1 MLTVLKQLVLKHMS
15 FFYRSGNE
23 LKMELA
29 YTKGSWTPTWM
40 LSRETINK
48 IDVSGFVDKKFVV
61 DVLEGSYI
69 KRVIKEKD
77 DIRTMIY
84 LVTRSGLVEIPY
96 EYKNKKYALNTGI
109 VLNDLERRKRVG
121 EIYANFR
128 KRNP

>member
-1 MLTVLKQLVLKHMS
+1 MLTVLKQLILKYKS

-29 YTKGSWTPTWM
+29 YTKSGWIPTWL
-40 LSRETINK
+40 LSRETIDK

-61 DVLEGSYI
+61 DILEGSYI
-69 KRVIKEKD
+69 KRVVKERD
-77 DIRTMIY
+77 ETRTKIY

-96 EYKNKKYALNTGI
+96 EYKNRKYVLNTGI
-109 VLNDLERRKRVG
+109 VLNDWERGKRVG

-128 KRNP
+128 KRYP